1 MSSMEE
7 EWVPGRSV
15 RFTDCILNRL
25 YREGRS
31 PVQKVPF
38 PLPRKDPLGKR
49 EGRSRR
55 EGRGRQREGGRPR
68 DDDAHPRSVR
78 KTFWYKDG
86 TRVFKIILHIG
97 LKGLHVRNNA
107 QEKAT

>member
-49 EGRSRR
+49 GKEQKGRK
-55 EGRGRQREGGRPR
+55 RQAEGGREAER
-68 DDDAHPRSVR
+68 
-78 KTFWYKDG
+78 
-86 TRVFKIILHIG
+86 
-97 LKGLHVRNNA
+97 
-107 QEKAT
+107 